1 MSDPSSGKVT
11 GTEGGPSGSTRSQQ
25 LVENTRHAIFELD
38 VEGKVES
45 WPLPAHVL
53 YGYEPA
59 AVLES
64 PLDDLFASDEPERP
78 GLADLLRE
86 ARDGPVETQC
96 WQERADGDRFWATMT
111 VSPIWNDHLHGYV
124 VVSEDAT
131 DRREYQQHLERQNDR
146 LKEFTDIIVHD
157 LRNPLQL
164 IEGRLHLARETGD
177 AEHFDAIEGTVDRM
191 AALVEDLLEVARH
204 GELITDSGPTDLATV
219 VDTAWE
225 GTGAGVPGASLRYEA
240 LGAVHGDERRLYDL
254 FENLFRNSLDH
265 GGEGVTVRVG
275 RLPDGFFVEDDG
287 QGVAPARRDEVFD
300 HGVTSSEDGHGY
312 GLSIVRTIANA
323 HGWDVRL
330 TSGDDDGAR
339 FEFTWVTDGA
349 D

>member
-1 MSDPSSGKVT
+1 
-11 GTEGGPSGSTRSQQ
+11 
-25 LVENTRHAIFELD
+25 
-38 VEGKVES
+38 
-45 WPLPAHVL
+45 VL

-59 AVLES
+59 AVLDTSLSGVFDSEGS
-64 PLDDLFASDEPERP
+64 EIPDLD
-78 GLADLLRE
+78 DLLRE

-96 WQERADGDRFWATMT
+96 WHERADGERFWATMT

-131 DRREYQQHLERQNDR
+131 DRHEYEQHLERQNDR

-164 IEGRLHLARETGD
+164 IDGRLHLARETGD

-191 AALVEDLLEVARH
+191 ADLVDDLLEVARQ
-204 GELITDSGPTDLATV
+204 GDIITDPGPTDLASV

-225 GTGAGVPGASLRYEA
+225 GTGGAVPDASIRYEA
-240 LGAVHGDERRLYDL
+240 LGAVQGDQRRLYGL

-287 QGVAPARRDEVFD
+287 PGVPEDLRETVFD
-300 HGVTSSEDGHGY
+300 HGVTSTEEGHGY

-323 HGWDVRL
+323 HGWDVRV
-330 TSGDDDGAR
+330 TGGDDDGAR
-339 FEFTWVTDGA
+339 FEFTGVTDA
-349 D
+349 AV